1 MKRILIKAKG
11 FVMESMPVI
20 FALCGDVG
28 GANAIAPVIERLRN
42 EQRVRVAAYAYGVG
56 LMAWRQAGVDVITA
70 SEDWTVNEV
79 GAELSR
85 LNAALAFVATSVNG
99 IDLEKKVVTAARQQ
113 GIASL
118 AVLDFWSN
126 YKERFS
132 DGSGSLTCLPDQI
145 AVMDELACEEMIKAG
160 IDKARIV
167 VTGQPG
173 LDSLAEWQSRFSTD
187 KRESIRQHLGIDQKE
202 TLILFASQP
211 LSELCG
217 SDRSSLR
224 YPGYTEKTVLEALL
238 RAIEKLVLKGRR
250 PVLVIRPHPREK
262 RNGLS
267 DIRSD
272 VVRIVIS
279 SYGQARDVVLSADV
293 VTGMDSMLLVESCYM
308 GCPTVSIQPGLLL
321 PDSLPTNHNGMT
333 KAVYHESDILPVL
346 EGILGNIDQMTKSS
360 RSSVAGCDATSRVLA
375 LIYSKLSEQSC
386 DLSEEGV
393 IHG

>member
-1 MKRILIKAKG
+1 
-11 FVMESMPVI
+11 MESMPVI

-56 LMAWRQAGVDVITA
+56 LTAWKQARVDVITA

-85 LNAALAFVATSVNG
+85 LNTAMVIVATSVNG
-99 IDLEKKVVTAARQQ
+99 IDLEKIVVTTARQQ
-113 GIASL
+113 GIPSL

-132 DGSGSLTCLPDQI
+132 DGTGNLVHLPDQI
-145 AVMDELACEEMIKAG
+145 AVMDDFACEEMIKAG

-167 VTGQPG
+167 VTGQPA
-173 LDSLAEWQSRFSTD
+173 LDSLAEWRFRFPTD
-187 KRESIRQHLGIDQKE
+187 RRKSIREHLGIDQKE

-211 LSELCG
+211 LSELYG
-217 SDRSSLR
+217 SDRSSPR
-224 YPGYTEKTVLEALL
+224 YPGYTEKTVLEALT
-238 RAIEKLVLKGRR
+238 RAIEKLVLKGQH

-262 RNGLS
+262 RSGLS
-267 DIRSD
+267 EIKSD

-279 SYGQARDVVLSADV
+279 SYGHARDVVLSADV

-346 EGILGNIDQMTKSS
+346 EGILGDINQMTKSS
-360 RSSVAGCDATSRVLA
+360 RSFVAGCDATSRVLT
-375 LIYSKLSEQSC
+375 LIYSKLSEQRYA
-386 DLSEEGV
+386 LSEEGV

>member
-1 MKRILIKAKG
+1 MKRIPSKAKG
-11 FVMESMPVI
+11 LEVESMPVI

-42 EQRVRVAAYAYGVG
+42 EQRVRVVAYAYGVG
-56 LMAWRQAGVDVITA
+56 LTAWRQAGVEVSPA
-70 SEDWTVNEV
+70 SEDWTVNEA

-85 LNAALAFVATSVNG
+85 LNAALVVVATSVNG
-99 IDLEKKVVTAARQQ
+99 IDLEKKVVTAARQRN
-113 GIASL
+113 IPSL
-118 AVLDFWSN
+118 AVLDYWSN

-132 DGSGSLTCLPDQI
+132 DGNGNLVHLPDQI
-145 AVMDELACEEMIKAG
+145 AVMDEFACEEMIKVG

-167 VTGQPG
+167 VTGQPA
-173 LDSLAEWQSRFSTD
+173 LDSLDEWRSRFPTD
-187 KRESIRQHLGIDQKE
+187 KRKSIRQHLGIDQKE
-202 TLILFASQP
+202 TLILFVSQP
-211 LSELCG
+211 YSELCG
-217 SDRSSLR
+217 SDRSSPD
-224 YPGYTEKTVLEALL
+224 YPGYTEKTVLAALI
-238 RAIEKLVLKGRR
+238 RAIENLVLKGRR

-293 VTGMDSMLLVESCYM
+293 VTGMDSMLLLESCYL

-321 PDSLPTNHNGMT
+321 SDSLPTNHNGMT
-333 KAVYHESDILPVL
+333 KAIYNESDIFPVL
-346 EGILGNIDQMTKSS
+346 DGILGDIDQMTKSS
-360 RSSVAGCDATSRVLA
+360 RSSIMGCDATSRVLG
-375 LIYSKLSEQSC
+375 LIYSKLSEQRC
-386 DLSEEGV
+386 ALSEEGV